1 MPSLFKPDT
10 SDIALKKSAFQGY
23 IAIFRTLYYI
33 LEQPAKLENKQL
45 NIRNFKVKSPRMVRK
60 MKLLLDEMYAGLKEY
75 FETLGYE
82 VLTAQEA
89 GLRSAKDK
97 DIVEYA
103 GKNGLILVTQDQK
116 PAELAELT
124 GVKYVLISN
133 ALIAKIADK
142 KIKEKY
148 MQ

>member
-1 MPSLFKPDT
+1 
-10 SDIALKKSAFQGY
+10 
-23 IAIFRTLYYI
+23 
-33 LEQPAKLENKQL
+33 
-45 NIRNFKVKSPRMVRK
+45 

-89 GLRSAKDK
+89 GLKGAKDR
-97 DIVEYA
+97 DVVEYA
-103 GKNGLILVTQDQK
+103 GRHGLVLVTQDQK

-124 GVKYVLISN
+124 GVRCVLISSGT
-133 ALIAKIADK
+133 IAKIADT

-148 MQ
+148 AKA